1 VSLASS
7 EIDLEAL
14 LKERM
19 ELDLVVDG
27 LDEISLSRAAP
38 LLNQLVLLTGNG
50 NPTPPGCRFSC
61 VPSMFDSLEV
71 KVLYST

>member
-50 NPTPPGCRFSC
+50 NPTPPGCRFAFCLDLAKPRS
-61 VPSMFDSLEV
+61 VRNN
-71 KVLYST
+71 YS